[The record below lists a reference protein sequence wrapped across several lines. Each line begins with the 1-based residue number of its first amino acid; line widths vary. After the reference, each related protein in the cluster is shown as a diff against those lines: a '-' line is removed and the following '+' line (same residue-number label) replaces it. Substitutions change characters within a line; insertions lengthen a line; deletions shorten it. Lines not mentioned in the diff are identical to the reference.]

1 MFVASVISWYPQ
13 KGRRRRVTSV
23 KRLGTLSGSLRPRNK
38 ILMREKHELPKTPAA
53 LASLRL
59 ISTP

>member
-13 KGRRRRVTSV
+13 KGRRVTSV